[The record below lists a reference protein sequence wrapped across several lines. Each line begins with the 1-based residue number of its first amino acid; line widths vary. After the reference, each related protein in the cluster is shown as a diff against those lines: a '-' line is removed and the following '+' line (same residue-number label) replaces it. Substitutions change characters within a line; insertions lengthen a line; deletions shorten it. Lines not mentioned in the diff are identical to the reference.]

1 MLTLAGMLNPSFL
14 LDTNMILGLSLGIG
28 IPLIVIIVVLVLFLM
43 RGGRYKRALNDLS
56 GRYESSHGILFGK
69 IAQYISRL
77 ESIYQRNFAYGE
89 LYIEL
94 NNKYKDLKD
103 YRDAEV
109 VSYLRQL
116 SDSLNDH
123 AYKDFKRLLPE
134 TRKKMNDFES
144 AVSSFSKTLTL
155 KFEDEK
161 KVQSD
166 FMASQAALRKI
177 RETYYSFQGDVG
189 LLASTFDAFFGKCD
203 NLLSEAEA
211 LIDRASYEDAQDI
224 ITKELDPVLKALDSK
239 MAEIPEMCLQI
250 SKVLPNKIISLRDA
264 YQTLMKDGYPLHHIM
279 VDETCDQLEEAVE
292 AMSSD
297 LRSLVLGSLKGRID
311 ALSDR
316 IQSYFD
322 AFEKEKASRAAFE
335 RDYSS
340 VYREA
345 GRLDNDYLQLTHAI
359 PQAKKLYLF
368 SPEDDATIENIKA
381 SINKA
386 GAVKRRLDNLLH
398 SGTKQPFS
406 VLLTRMEDLRKESEG
421 VKEEMGNFTMRLRS
435 FKEDVEKAAAAV
447 GTSLTTV
454 REAEAD
460 LQSAHLESLD
470 KRFLPA
476 TVEIRST
483 IDELS
488 SLLHAMPI
496 DVSKVNDAYS
506 RLSKAVDALSG
517 DLGKALE
524 EMKKAE
530 AAIVYANRYRSGN
543 EAVADALRQAET
555 LFYDGD
561 FERSYVVANS
571 AIPSSTPDAR

>member
-1 MLTLAGMLNPSFL
+1 MLTLAGMFNATFL
-14 LDTNMILGLSLGIG
+14 IDQNLALGLGFGIG
-28 IPLIVIIVVLVLFLM
+28 IPVVLLALALALFLM
-43 RGGRYKRALNDLS
+43 RGGRYKRAFNDLS
-56 GRYESSHGILFGK
+56 GRYENSHGILFGK

-116 SDSLNDH
+116 SDDLNDH

-134 TRKKMNDFES
+134 ARKKMNDFES
-144 AVSSFSKTLTL
+144 AVSSFSRTLTL

-166 FMASQAALRKI
+166 FMASQSALRKI
-177 RETYYSFQGDVG
+177 KETYYSFQGDVG
-189 LLASTFDAFFGKCD
+189 LLAATFDAFFGKCE
-203 NLLSEAEA
+203 NLLSEAEGY
-211 LIDRASYEDAQDI
+211 IDRASYEDAQDI
-224 ITKELDPVLKALDSK
+224 ITKELDPVLKALDSR
-239 MAEIPEMCLQI
+239 MGEIPEMCLQI
-250 SKVLPNKIISLRDA
+250 SKVLPDKIISLRDA
-264 YQTLMKDGYPLHHIM
+264 YQTLLQEGYPLHHIM

-292 AMSSD
+292 AMSND

-311 ALSDR
+311 ALSER
-316 IQSYFD
+316 IQGYFD

-335 RDYSS
+335 RDYTS

-368 SPEDDATIENIKA
+368 SSEDEATIENIKT

-386 GAVKRRLDNLLH
+386 GAVKRRLDNLIH
-398 SGTKQPFS
+398 SGTKQPYS

-460 LQSAHLESLD
+460 LQGARLESLD

-496 DVSKVNDAYS
+496 DVGKVSDAYS
-506 RLSKAVDALSG
+506 RLAKGVDALSS

-524 EMKKAE
+524 GMKKAE
-530 AAIVYANRYRSGN
+530 AAIVYANRFRSGN
-543 EAVADALRQAET
+543 EVVSDALRQAET
-555 LFYDGD
+555 LFFDGD
-561 FERSYVVANS
+561 FERSYAVAKS
-571 AIPSSTPDAR
+571 AVPSSSPDAR